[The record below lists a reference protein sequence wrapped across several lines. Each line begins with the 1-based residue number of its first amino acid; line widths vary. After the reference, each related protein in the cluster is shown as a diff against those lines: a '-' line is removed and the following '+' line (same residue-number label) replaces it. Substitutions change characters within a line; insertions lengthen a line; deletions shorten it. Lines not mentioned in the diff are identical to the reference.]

1 MRKRSELSARQQR
14 VLLQLGELEASAR
27 IDPVVVSDLLRLG
40 MLDVDPTDRQ
50 VVLTKT
56 GRKVWKALQ
65 PSVK

>member
-14 VLLQLGELEASAR
+14 VLLQLGELEASER

-56 GRKVWKALQ
+56 GRKAWKALQ